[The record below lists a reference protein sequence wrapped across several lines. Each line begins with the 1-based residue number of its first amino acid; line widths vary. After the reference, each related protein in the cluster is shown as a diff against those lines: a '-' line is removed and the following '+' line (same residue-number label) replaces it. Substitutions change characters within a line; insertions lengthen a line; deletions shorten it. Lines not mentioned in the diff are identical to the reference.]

1 MAITYPL
8 SLPTTI
14 GIGEIELRANNV
26 VGVSQS
32 PFTYKQQVVQHQ
44 GQRWEASV
52 SIPPVRKDLAEEWI
66 AFLISL
72 KGPVGT
78 FYLGDPNMATPRGT
92 AATAVVTVNTA
103 TTAGAETVSLTKGAG
118 SQRNGF
124 FLPGDYIQIGDSSTL
139 VTAGSFTTGKSYRI
153 VSTGNTDFTAIGS
166 SSNSVGTVFTASG
179 AGSGTGTAREVQSL
193 HKVLTAV
200 DMNTSGLGTA
210 DIWPHIRHPMAAGT
224 SVTYLS
230 AKGLFR
236 LSSPMTS
243 WSINNASTYGIS
255 FDAVEVI

>member
-14 GIGEIELRANNV
+14 GIAEIELRANNV

-72 KGPVGT
+72 KGPVGR
-78 FYLGDPNMATPRGT
+78 FYMGDPNMATPRGT
-92 AATAVVTVNTA
+92 IS
-103 TTAGAETVSLTKGAG
+103 AGALVTLASAASAGDETVALTKSGG
-118 SQRNGF
+118 PEKSNVL
-124 FLPGDYIQIGDSSTL
+124 LPGDYIQIGTDSSRT
-139 VTAGSFTTGKSYRI
+139 
-153 VSTGNTDFTAIGS
+153 
-166 SSNSVGTVFTASG
+166 
-179 AGSGTGTAREVQSL
+179 L
-193 HKVLTAV
+193 HKVLNTV
-200 DMNTSGLGTA
+200 DWDANGAGTA
-210 DIWPHIRHPMAAGT
+210 DIWPHIRGTVASGT
-224 SVTYLS
+224 SVVHQSTTG
-230 AKGLFR
+230 KFR
-236 LSSPMTS
+236 LTSGLTS
-243 WSINNASTYGIS
+243 WSINNASIYGIS

>member
-14 GIGEIELRANNV
+14 GIAEIELRANNV

-92 AATAVVTVNTA
+92 IS
-103 TTAGAETVSLTKGAG
+103 AGALVTLASAASAGDETVALTKSGG
-118 SQRNGF
+118 PEKSNVL
-124 FLPGDYIQIGDSSTL
+124 LPGDYIQIGTDSSRT
-139 VTAGSFTTGKSYRI
+139 
-153 VSTGNTDFTAIGS
+153 
-166 SSNSVGTVFTASG
+166 
-179 AGSGTGTAREVQSL
+179 L
-193 HKVLTAV
+193 HKVL
-200 DMNTSGLGTA
+200 NTVNWDANGAGTA
-210 DIWPHIRHPMAAGT
+210 DIWPHIRGTVASGT
-224 SVTYLS
+224 SVVHQSTTG
-230 AKGLFR
+230 KFR
-236 LSSPMTS
+236 LTSGLTS
-243 WSINNASTYGIS
+243 WSINNASIYGIS

>member
-14 GIGEIELRANNV
+14 GIAEIELRANNV

-92 AATAVVTVNTA
+92 IS
-103 TTAGAETVSLTKGAG
+103 AGALVTLASAASAGDETVALTKGG
-118 SQRNGF
+118 GPEKSNVL
-124 FLPGDYIQIGDSSTL
+124 LPGDYIQIGTDSSRT
-139 VTAGSFTTGKSYRI
+139 
-153 VSTGNTDFTAIGS
+153 
-166 SSNSVGTVFTASG
+166 
-179 AGSGTGTAREVQSL
+179 L
-193 HKVLTAV
+193 HKVLNTV
-200 DMNTSGLGTA
+200 DWDANGAGTA
-210 DIWPHIRHPMAAGT
+210 DIWPHIRGTVASGT
-224 SVTYLS
+224 SVVHQSTTG
-230 AKGLFR
+230 KFR
-236 LSSPMTS
+236 LTSGLTS

>member
-92 AATAVVTVNTA
+92 ILSGTTVTLDSAAA
-103 TTAGAETVSLTKGAG
+103 AGDETVALTKGAG
-118 SQRNGF
+118 PAKSNV
-124 FLPGDYIQIGDSSTL
+124 FLPGDYIQIGTDSSRT
-139 VTAGSFTTGKSYRI
+139 
-153 VSTGNTDFTAIGS
+153 
-166 SSNSVGTVFTASG
+166 
-179 AGSGTGTAREVQSL
+179 L
-193 HKVLTAV
+193 HKVLNTV
-200 DMNTSGLGTA
+200 DWDANGDGTA
-210 DIWPHIRHPMAAGT
+210 DIWPHIRGTVASGT
-224 SVTYLS
+224 SVVHQSTTG
-230 AKGLFR
+230 KFR
-236 LSSPMTS
+236 LTSGLTS

>member
-14 GIGEIELRANNV
+14 GIAEIELRANNV

-92 AATAVVTVNTA
+92 IS
-103 TTAGAETVSLTKGAG
+103 AGALVTLASAASAGDETVALTKSGG
-118 SQRNGF
+118 PEKSNVL
-124 FLPGDYIQIGDSSTL
+124 LPGDYIQIGTDSSRT
-139 VTAGSFTTGKSYRI
+139 
-153 VSTGNTDFTAIGS
+153 
-166 SSNSVGTVFTASG
+166 
-179 AGSGTGTAREVQSL
+179 L
-193 HKVLTAV
+193 HKVLNTV
-200 DMNTSGLGTA
+200 DWDINGAGTA
-210 DIWPHIRHPMAAGT
+210 DIWPHIRGTVASGT
-224 SVTYLS
+224 SVVHQSTTG
-230 AKGLFR
+230 KFR
-236 LSSPMTS
+236 LTSGLTS
-243 WSINNASTYGIS
+243 WSINNASIYGIS

>member
-8 SLPTTI
+8 SLPITI

-92 AATAVVTVNTA
+92 IS
-103 TTAGAETVSLTKGAG
+103 AGASVTLASAASAGDETVALTKSGG
-118 SQRNGF
+118 PEKSNVL
-124 FLPGDYIQIGDSSTL
+124 LPGDYIQIGTDSSRT
-139 VTAGSFTTGKSYRI
+139 
-153 VSTGNTDFTAIGS
+153 
-166 SSNSVGTVFTASG
+166 
-179 AGSGTGTAREVQSL
+179 L
-193 HKVLTAV
+193 HKVLNTV
-200 DMNTSGLGTA
+200 DWDANGAGTA
-210 DIWPHIRHPMAAGT
+210 DIWPHIRGTVASGT
-224 SVTYLS
+224 SVVHQSTTG
-230 AKGLFR
+230 KFR
-236 LSSPMTS
+236 LTSGLTS

>member
-78 FYLGDPNMATPRGT
+78 FYLGDPNMATPRG
-92 AATAVVTVNTA
+92 AVGSSDTITLA
-103 TTAGAETVSLTKGAG
+103 SGTSAGNETVDLNKGSSAI
-118 SQRNGF
+118 SGF
-124 FLPGDYIQIGDSSTL
+124 LLPGDYIQID
-139 VTAGSFTTGKSYRI
+139 
-153 VSTGNTDFTAIGS
+153 TDADRT
-166 SSNSVGTVFTASG
+166 
-179 AGSGTGTAREVQSL
+179 L
-193 HKVLTAV
+193 HKVLNTV
-200 DMNTSGLGTA
+200 DLDASGNGTA
-210 DIWPHIRHPMAAGT
+210 DIWPHVRGT
-224 SVTYLS
+224 VAQGTTVVHQSTTG
-230 AKGLFR
+230 KFR
-236 LSSPMTS
+236 LTSGLTS

>member
-92 AATAVVTVNTA
+92 ILSGTTVTLDSAAA
-103 TTAGAETVSLTKGAG
+103 AGDETVALTKGG
-118 SQRNGF
+118 SPAKSNV
-124 FLPGDYIQIGDSSTL
+124 FLPGDYIQIGTDSSRT
-139 VTAGSFTTGKSYRI
+139 
-153 VSTGNTDFTAIGS
+153 
-166 SSNSVGTVFTASG
+166 
-179 AGSGTGTAREVQSL
+179 L
-193 HKVLTAV
+193 HKVLNTV
-200 DMNTSGLGTA
+200 DWDANGDGTA
-210 DIWPHIRHPMAAGT
+210 DIWPHIRGTVASGT
-224 SVTYLS
+224 SVVHQSTTG
-230 AKGLFR
+230 KFR
-236 LSSPMTS
+236 LTSGLTS

>member
-14 GIGEIELRANNV
+14 GIAEIELRANNV
-26 VGVSQS
+26 IGVSQS
-32 PFTYKQQVVQHQ
+32 PFTFAQQVVQHQ

-52 SIPPVRKDLAEEWI
+52 SIPPVRKDLAEEWV

-92 AATAVVTVNTA
+92 IS
-103 TTAGAETVSLTKGAG
+103 AGALVTLASAASAGDETVALTKSGG
-118 SQRNGF
+118 PEKSNVL
-124 FLPGDYIQIGDSSTL
+124 LPGDYIQIGTDSSRT
-139 VTAGSFTTGKSYRI
+139 
-153 VSTGNTDFTAIGS
+153 
-166 SSNSVGTVFTASG
+166 
-179 AGSGTGTAREVQSL
+179 L
-193 HKVLTAV
+193 HKVLNTVNWDV
-200 DMNTSGLGTA
+200 DGAGTA
-210 DIWPHIRHPMAAGT
+210 DIWPHIRGTVSSGT
-224 SVTYLS
+224 SVVHQSTTG
-230 AKGLFR
+230 KFR
-236 LSSPMTS
+236 LTSGLTS

>member
-14 GIGEIELRANNV
+14 GIAEIELRANNV

-32 PFTYKQQVVQHQ
+32 PFTFSQQVFQHQ

-52 SIPPVRKDLAEEWI
+52 KIPPVRKDLAEEWV

-78 FYLGDPNMATPRGT
+78 FYLGDPNMPTPRGT
-92 AATAVVTVNTA
+92 ILSGTTVTLGSAAS
-103 TTAGAETVSLTKGAG
+103 AGDETVALTKGAG
-118 SQRNGF
+118 PAKSNV
-124 FLPGDYIQIGDSSTL
+124 FLPGDYIQIGT
-139 VTAGSFTTGKSYRI
+139 
-153 VSTGNTDFTAIGS
+153 
-166 SSNSVGTVFTASG
+166 
-179 AGSGTGTAREVQSL
+179 GSGRTL
-193 HKVLTAV
+193 HKVLNTV
-200 DMNTSGLGTA
+200 DWDANGDGTA
-210 DIWPHIRHPMAAGT
+210 DIWPHIRGTVAQGT
-224 SVTYLS
+224 SVVHQSTTG
-230 AKGLFR
+230 KFR
-236 LSSPMTS
+236 LTSGLTS

>member
-14 GIGEIELRANNV
+14 GIGEIDLRANNV

-92 AATAVVTVNTA
+92 ILSGTTVTLDSAAA
-103 TTAGAETVSLTKGAG
+103 AGDETVALTKGAG
-118 SQRNGF
+118 PAKSNV
-124 FLPGDYIQIGDSSTL
+124 FLPGDYIQIGT
-139 VTAGSFTTGKSYRI
+139 
-153 VSTGNTDFTAIGS
+153 
-166 SSNSVGTVFTASG
+166 
-179 AGSGTGTAREVQSL
+179 GSGRTL
-193 HKVLTAV
+193 HKVLNTV
-200 DMNTSGLGTA
+200 DWDANGDGTA
-210 DIWPHIRHPMAAGT
+210 DIWPHIRGTVASGT
-224 SVTYLS
+224 SVVHQSTTG
-230 AKGLFR
+230 KFR
-236 LSSPMTS
+236 LTSGLTS

>member
-14 GIGEIELRANNV
+14 GIAEIELRANNV

-52 SIPPVRKDLAEEWI
+52 SIPPVRKDLAEAWI

-92 AATAVVTVNTA
+92 ILSGTTVTLDSAAA
-103 TTAGAETVSLTKGAG
+103 AGDETVALTKGAG
-118 SQRNGF
+118 PAKSNV
-124 FLPGDYIQIGDSSTL
+124 FLPGDYIQIGT
-139 VTAGSFTTGKSYRI
+139 
-153 VSTGNTDFTAIGS
+153 
-166 SSNSVGTVFTASG
+166 
-179 AGSGTGTAREVQSL
+179 GSGRTL
-193 HKVLTAV
+193 HKVLNTV
-200 DMNTSGLGTA
+200 DWDANGDGTA
-210 DIWPHIRHPMAAGT
+210 DIWPHIRGTVASGT
-224 SVTYLS
+224 SVVHQSTTG
-230 AKGLFR
+230 KFR
-236 LSSPMTS
+236 LTSGLTS

>member
-92 AATAVVTVNTA
+92 ILSGTTVTLDSAAA
-103 TTAGAETVSLTKGAG
+103 AGDETVALTKGAG
-118 SQRNGF
+118 PAKSNV
-124 FLPGDYIQIGDSSTL
+124 FLPGDYIQIGT
-139 VTAGSFTTGKSYRI
+139 
-153 VSTGNTDFTAIGS
+153 
-166 SSNSVGTVFTASG
+166 
-179 AGSGTGTAREVQSL
+179 GSGRTL
-193 HKVLTAV
+193 HKVLNTV
-200 DMNTSGLGTA
+200 DWDANGDGTA
-210 DIWPHIRHPMAAGT
+210 DIWPHIRGTVASGT
-224 SVTYLS
+224 SVVHQSTTG
-230 AKGLFR
+230 KFR
-236 LSSPMTS
+236 LTSGLTS

>member
-52 SIPPVRKDLAEEWI
+52 SIPPVRKDLAEAWI

-92 AATAVVTVNTA
+92 ILSGTTVTLDSAAA
-103 TTAGAETVSLTKGAG
+103 AGDETVALTKGAG
-118 SQRNGF
+118 PAKSNV
-124 FLPGDYIQIGDSSTL
+124 FLPGDYIQIGT
-139 VTAGSFTTGKSYRI
+139 
-153 VSTGNTDFTAIGS
+153 
-166 SSNSVGTVFTASG
+166 
-179 AGSGTGTAREVQSL
+179 GSGRTL
-193 HKVLTAV
+193 HKVLNTV
-200 DMNTSGLGTA
+200 DWDANGDGTA
-210 DIWPHIRHPMAAGT
+210 DIWPHIRGTVASGT
-224 SVTYLS
+224 SVVHQSTTG
-230 AKGLFR
+230 KFR
-236 LSSPMTS
+236 LTSGLTS

>member
-78 FYLGDPNMATPRGT
+78 FYLGDPNMATPRG
-92 AATAVVTVNTA
+92 AVGSSDTITLA
-103 TTAGAETVSLTKGAG
+103 SGTSAGDETVDINKGSSAI
-118 SQRNGF
+118 SGF
-124 FLPGDYIQIGDSSTL
+124 LLPGDYIQID
-139 VTAGSFTTGKSYRI
+139 
-153 VSTGNTDFTAIGS
+153 TDADRT
-166 SSNSVGTVFTASG
+166 
-179 AGSGTGTAREVQSL
+179 L
-193 HKVLTAV
+193 HKVLNTV
-200 DMNTSGLGTA
+200 DLDASGNGTA
-210 DIWPHIRHPMAAGT
+210 DIWPHVRGT
-224 SVTYLS
+224 VAQGTTVVHQS
-230 AKGLFR
+230 ATGKFR
-236 LSSPMTS
+236 LTSGLTS

>member
-52 SIPPVRKDLAEEWI
+52 SIPPVRKDLAEAWI

-92 AATAVVTVNTA
+92 IS
-103 TTAGAETVSLTKGAG
+103 AGALVTLASSASAGDETVALTKSGG
-118 SQRNGF
+118 PEKSNVL
-124 FLPGDYIQIGDSSTL
+124 LPGDYIQIGTDSSRT
-139 VTAGSFTTGKSYRI
+139 
-153 VSTGNTDFTAIGS
+153 
-166 SSNSVGTVFTASG
+166 
-179 AGSGTGTAREVQSL
+179 L
-193 HKVLTAV
+193 HKVL
-200 DMNTSGLGTA
+200 NTVNWDLNGAGTA
-210 DIWPHIRHPMAAGT
+210 DIWPHIRGTVSSGT
-224 SVTYLS
+224 SVVHQSTTG
-230 AKGLFR
+230 KFR
-236 LSSPMTS
+236 LTSGLTS

>member
-14 GIGEIELRANNV
+14 GIAEIELRANNV

-92 AATAVVTVNTA
+92 IS
-103 TTAGAETVSLTKGAG
+103 AGALVTLASAASAGDETVALTKSGG
-118 SQRNGF
+118 PEKSNVL
-124 FLPGDYIQIGDSSTL
+124 LPGDYIQIGTDSSRT
-139 VTAGSFTTGKSYRI
+139 
-153 VSTGNTDFTAIGS
+153 
-166 SSNSVGTVFTASG
+166 
-179 AGSGTGTAREVQSL
+179 L
-193 HKVLTAV
+193 HKVL
-200 DMNTSGLGTA
+200 NTVNWDANGAGTA
-210 DIWPHIRHPMAAGT
+210 DIWPHIRGTVASGT
-224 SVTYLS
+224 SVVHQSTTG
-230 AKGLFR
+230 KFR
-236 LSSPMTS
+236 LTSGLTS